1 MLADLPHITSHNEEK
16 EIGITIVGTPG
27 ILAKNGE
34 IGITDIGLDRAL
46 LLQEFLYN
54 LPSMFLVLLIP
65 RTTSRPLN
73 LLSMILAIPDLR
85 QCLQ

>member
-1 MLADLPHITSHNEEK
+1 MLADLPHITSHNGEK
-16 EIGITIVGTPG
+16 KIGITIAGTPC

-46 LLQEFLYN
+46 LLQELLYH
-54 LPSMFLVLLIP
+54 LPFMFLVLLIP

-73 LLSMILAIPDLR
+73 LLSMNLATPDLR

>member
-1 MLADLPHITSHNEEK
+1 MFANLPHTTSHNGEK
-16 EIGITIVGTPG
+16 EIGVMIAGTPG
-27 ILAKNGE
+27 TLAKNGE

-54 LPSMFLVLLIP
+54 LLSMFLVLLIP

-73 LLSMILAIPDLR
+73 LLSMNLAIPDLR

>member
-1 MLADLPHITSHNEEK
+1 MLANLPHITSHNGEK
-16 EIGITIVGTPG
+16 KIGITIAGTPG

-54 LPSMFLVLLIP
+54 LLSMFLVLPIP

-73 LLSMILAIPDLR
+73 LLSMNLAIPDLR